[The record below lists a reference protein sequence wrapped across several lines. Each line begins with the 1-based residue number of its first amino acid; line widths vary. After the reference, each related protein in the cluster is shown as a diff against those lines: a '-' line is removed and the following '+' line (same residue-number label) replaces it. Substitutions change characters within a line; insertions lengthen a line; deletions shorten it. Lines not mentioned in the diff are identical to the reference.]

1 MTNFEDIPHVVARVQ
16 KEQRKEKW
24 PGETACST
32 KGKRKPPVASSSRV
46 GLYRPP
52 VFLGCE

>member
-1 MTNFEDIPHVVARVQ
+1 MKTVPHVVARVQ

-32 KGKRKPPVASSSRV
+32 KGKRKPPVTSSSHV
-46 GLYRPP
+46 GLYGPP
-52 VFLGCE
+52 AFLGRE

>member
-1 MTNFEDIPHVVARVQ
+1 MKTVSHVVARVQ